1 MEDNEVSIES
11 YNNTILNLSKLY
23 KSQLQKTK
31 TLQNKLEE
39 TRLHIKELTK
49 ENNKLNSVIV
59 SLHKQEPVKVVKT
72 NE

>member
-1 MEDNEVSIES
+1 MEDNEVSIEN

-39 TRLHIKELTK
+39 TRIHIKELTK
-49 ENNKLNSVIV
+49 ENNKLNNVIV

>member
-39 TRLHIKELTK
+39 TRIHIKELTK
-49 ENNKLNSVIV
+49 ENNKLNNVIV

>member
-1 MEDNEVSIES
+1 MEDNEVSIEN

-39 TRLHIKELTK
+39 TRIHIKELTK
-49 ENNKLNSVIV
+49 ENNKLNNVIV
-59 SLHKQEPVKVVKT
+59 SLHKQEVKVVKT
-72 NE
+72 N

>member
-59 SLHKQEPVKVVKT
+59 SLHKQEVKVVKT
-72 NE
+72 N

>member
-1 MEDNEVSIES
+1 MEDNEVSIEN

-39 TRLHIKELTK
+39 TRIHIKELTK
-49 ENNKLNSVIV
+49 ENNKLNNVIV
-59 SLHKQEPVKVVKT
+59 CLHKQEPVKVVKT